1 MKILMDGG
9 RLVEVVTAMAVL
21 VEDAIA
27 RTVILDTDLFIM
39 NLQQVV

>member
-1 MKILMDGG
+1 MEILMDGSG
-9 RLVEVVTAMAVL
+9 LVEIVTAMAVL

-27 RTVILDTDLFIM
+27 RTVILNTDLFIM